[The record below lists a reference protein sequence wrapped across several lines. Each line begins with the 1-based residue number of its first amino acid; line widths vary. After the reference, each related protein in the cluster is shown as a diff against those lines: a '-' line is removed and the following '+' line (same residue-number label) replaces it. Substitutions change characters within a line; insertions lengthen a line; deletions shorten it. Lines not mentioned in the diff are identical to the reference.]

1 MARSSHRQILVQTL
15 FLKSFS
21 CWIVIGSLAGCNAE
35 VARPKAVRSAPP
47 ITATVADPT
56 PGVVEIISVTA
67 KRRPENIIFF
77 EVAYKFTSG
86 SPIKNYMLNLGFP
99 GTSVA
104 GHKPMDAWEVKPEG
118 MIKTGMPVPDPAAK
132 DYEVTFAE
140 ADSPDRGYTTIS
152 NKFTGEIDPAEEPI
166 SK

>member
-1 MARSSHRQILVQTL
+1 M

-118 MIKTGMPVPDPAAK
+118 TIKTGLPVADIEAMS
-132 DYEVTFAE
+132 YEVTFSE
-140 ADSPDRGYTTIS
+140 ADSPDRGYTIIS
-152 NKFTGEIDPAEEPI
+152 NKFAGVIELAVESV